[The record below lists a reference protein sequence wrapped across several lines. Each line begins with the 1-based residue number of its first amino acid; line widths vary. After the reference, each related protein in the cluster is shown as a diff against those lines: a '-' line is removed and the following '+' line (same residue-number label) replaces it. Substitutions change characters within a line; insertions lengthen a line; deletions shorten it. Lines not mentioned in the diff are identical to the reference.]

1 MSKDNW
7 RPIAGPRIAK
17 NRAAMLQRSR
27 QFFADQDVMEVDTPV
42 LSKFA
47 VTDPHIESLSAQ
59 STMGPDLFLHTSPE
73 YKMKRLLAA
82 GFGDIY
88 QICKV
93 FRDGEYGRYHL
104 PEFTL
109 VEWYRLNFGL
119 QKMISDT
126 IAFIAATLARPELV
140 AAAETCSYEEAF
152 RHSADCDPQTA
163 DVAQLAD
170 RMNADEQLR
179 KAIGDNRDAWLDL
192 VLAERIAPKFAADNL
207 TVIYHYPASQAA
219 LARLCPD
226 NADVADRFE
235 VFYGRLELANG
246 FVELTGAE
254 EQLSRFERDRFARR
268 RNNLVDHQI
277 DEDFINALRAGLPL
291 CSGVAV
297 GFDRLLILHEDQD
310 DISAVTN
317 FVY

>member
-1 MSKDNW
+1 MSNDYW
-7 RPIAGPRIAK
+7 RPIADLQVAK

-27 QFFADQDVMEVDTPV
+27 QYFTDHDILEVDTPA

-59 STMGPDLFLHTSPE
+59 SSMEPDLFLHTSPE

-93 FRDGEYGRYHL
+93 FRDGEQGRNHL

-119 QKMISDT
+119 QEMIRDT
-126 IAFIAATLARPELV
+126 IGFIAATLDRPELV
-140 AAAETCSYEEAF
+140 ATANSCSYEEVF
-152 RHSADCDPQTA
+152 RRSAGLSPQSARIGELADCMSADED
-163 DVAQLAD
+163 
-170 RMNADEQLR
+170 LR
-179 KAIGDNRDAWLDL
+179 EAIGDNRDEWLDL
-192 VLAERIAPKFAADNL
+192 ILADKIAPNFAKDKL

-219 LARLCPD
+219 LARICPD
-226 NADVADRFE
+226 NDQVADRFE
-235 VFYGRLELANG
+235 VFYGSLELGNG
-246 FVELTGAE
+246 FVELTDAE
-254 EQLSRFERDRFARR
+254 EQIARLERDRLTRR
-268 RNNLVDHQI
+268 RNNKVDHQI
-277 DEDFINALRAGLPL
+277 DEEFINALRAGLPC

-297 GFDRLLILHEDQD
+297 GFDRLLMLHEDQD
-310 DISAVTN
+310 DISGVTN
-317 FVY
+317 FIY